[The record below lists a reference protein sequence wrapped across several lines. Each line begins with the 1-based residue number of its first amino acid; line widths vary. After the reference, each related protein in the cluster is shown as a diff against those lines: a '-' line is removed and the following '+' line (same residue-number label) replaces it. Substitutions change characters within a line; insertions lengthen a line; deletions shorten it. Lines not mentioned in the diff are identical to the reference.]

1 MTPGKDGQPAHSPY
15 TIALC
20 QQKGGVGKTTAAAC
34 LGAELARLGQNV
46 LLLDLAPAGNL
57 TAAFGINL
65 NRVQRSTADLFQGAY
80 PPTSLIRPTMLKKL
94 NLIPAHPALR
104 AVAHQL
110 QQQAESELFLR
121 QVLSGDGIPNYDIII
136 LDCPPGLSILSINAL
151 VCADLAILPVVCE
164 YFSLQTLEAM
174 HQIIQQ
180 VRADFNPALIYR
192 LLISKLDQRAT
203 LHKRV
208 YAQIEDHYKALLL
221 QTAIGSDI
229 KLPESQLAGLPILA
243 YAPRARATQ
252 QFHALTQEILGIIN

>member
-1 MTPGKDGQPAHSPY
+1 M
-15 TIALC
+15 
-20 QQKGGVGKTTAAAC
+20 
-34 LGAELARLGQNV
+34 
-46 LLLDLAPAGNL
+46 
-57 TAAFGINL
+57 
-65 NRVQRSTADLFQGAY
+65 
-80 PPTSLIRPTMLKKL
+80 

-110 QQQAESELFLR
+110 QQQAESELILR